1 MTATGR
7 HPIRKFNPGTF
18 QSDREVVEQ
27 FVVRTRELDTVLGI
41 LRDNAGSPSCQHMV
55 VVAPRG
61 RGKTML
67 LARTAA
73 ELRTNGDFS
82 GRLLPVRF
90 MEESQEIFHLADFWL
105 ETLFHLAGEC
115 ESRDPG
121 LAGELRARHAELSGR
136 WREPALEGQAR
147 ASVLDAADRL
157 GRRLVLMVENL
168 QALFRDVDE
177 DFGWKLR
184 SVLQTEPQIMLLGS
198 ATSRFPG
205 LDDGEQPFFKFFR
218 IIDLQPLVTE
228 ECRLLWE
235 MVSGDAV
242 SGREMRPLEILTG
255 GSPRLL
261 VIVAGAARHGSMR
274 RLMEELVVLIDNHTE
289 HFRGHLDVLPKTERR
304 VYLSVLDLWQHS
316 TPGEIAARA
325 RMDPRIVSTMLGRL
339 VNRGAVT
346 VDGSGRKRQYAA
358 AERLYSIY
366 YKLRRER
373 DKAALVENMIRF
385 MAVFYSEAEQEAMF
399 PALVSGEA
407 EPAAIRDGLDR
418 AAAGIPAP
426 DRLLRGLRRPRV
438 ETAPSLREEISSGP
452 PADVNAQAGADE
464 FIERL
469 RADIAQRLDD
479 GAFAK
484 VIEIV
489 DRALDPQSG
498 VLSGSSGTL
507 VAWALNRKADACL
520 EMGDW
525 DRAVAACTEV
535 VARFG
540 ASRETRLER
549 EVAEAL
555 NGKTFSLLNLGEPR
569 SALPVCEDV
578 VERFGASG
586 DAVLRQRVAF
596 TLLWKGLVQEE
607 LGELDSALQTY
618 RRVAGRLETSQEPE
632 VERCV
637 ARAMVRK
644 ASVLRKLGD
653 PEGSLRSCQD
663 VVDRFGES
671 EDPELAQ
678 VIATAQFAKGHLLH
692 VRGELAPAISV
703 WEAVVERFGASDEPE
718 LQRCVARAMVR
729 KGSVLRKLGDPE
741 GSLRSCQ
748 DVVDRFG
755 ESEDPELAQV
765 IAAAQFAKGH
775 LLRDRG
781 ELAPAISVWE
791 AVVERFGTGDE
802 PELRPYVAMALSCNA
817 SVHEKLGNL
826 DEALSAYEEIHRRFG
841 ANSDRE
847 LHDLVANAWIGKAE
861 ILARHGRHDRRS
873 ETFEEVERSLGKLG
887 EQRPTELTR
896 RAMRA
901 HAQLLLA
908 QRDIPAAMERFQSL
922 YRMSEPTDDVMLR
935 GVLVLVPALIAAGV
949 AATDLVEVLTG
960 DEEKAAALG
969 PLLVALRQEAG
980 ETVRA
985 PAEIL
990 EVATDI
996 REDIQGK
1003 REVRADGTVQGSLDL
1018 ETDAKRGAFRPPPPA
1033 LN

>member
-7 HPIRKFNPGTF
+7 PPIRKFNPGTF

-82 GRLLPVRF
+82 GHLLPVRF

-115 ESRDPG
+115 ESRDPE

-205 LDDGEQPFFKFFR
+205 LDDAEQPFFKFFR

-274 RLMEELVVLIDNHTE
+274 RLMEELVLLIDDHTE

-346 VDGSGRKRQYAA
+346 VGGSGRKRQYAA

-373 DKAALVENMIRF
+373 DEAALVENMIRF
-385 MAVFYSEAEQEAMF
+385 MAVFYGEAEQEAMF

-426 DRLLRGLRRPRV
+426 GRLLRGLRRPRV
-438 ETAPSLREEISSGP
+438 ETAPSLGGEISSGP

-498 VLSGSSGTL
+498 VLSGSPGTL

-525 DRAVAACTEV
+525 DRAVAASTEV

-586 DAVLRQRVAF
+586 DAALRQRVAF

-618 RRVAGRLETSQEPE
+618 RRVVGRLETSQEPE

-678 VIATAQFAKGHLLH
+678 VIAAAQFAKGHLLH
-692 VRGELAPAISV
+692 VRGKLAPAISV

-718 LQRCVARAMVR
+718 LQRCVAVQWSARGACCGNSATR
-729 KGSVLRKLGDPE
+729 K
-741 GSLRSCQ
+741 
-748 DVVDRFG
+748 DRFG
-755 ESEDPELAQV
+755 
-765 IAAAQFAKGH
+765 
-775 LLRDRG
+775 
-781 ELAPAISVWE
+781 PARMWW
-791 AVVERFGTGDE
+791 T
-802 PELRPYVAMALSCNA
+802 A
-817 SVHEKLGNL
+817 SV
-826 DEALSAYEEIHRRFG
+826 R
-841 ANSDRE
+841 
-847 LHDLVANAWIGKAE
+847 
-861 ILARHGRHDRRS
+861 ARTRS
-873 ETFEEVERSLGKLG
+873 WRK
-887 EQRPTELTR
+887 
-896 RAMRA
+896 
-901 HAQLLLA
+901 
-908 QRDIPAAMERFQSL
+908 
-922 YRMSEPTDDVMLR
+922 
-935 GVLVLVPALIAAGV
+935 
-949 AATDLVEVLTG
+949 
-960 DEEKAAALG
+960 
-969 PLLVALRQEAG
+969 
-980 ETVRA
+980 
-985 PAEIL
+985 
-990 EVATDI
+990 
-996 REDIQGK
+996 
-1003 REVRADGTVQGSLDL
+1003 
-1018 ETDAKRGAFRPPPPA
+1018 
-1033 LN
+1033 